1 MSDWQFTT
9 RRLLLV
15 FIALIIAA
23 PILRPAMVSALITRG
38 DVLLYARDSRAKEKY
53 RLALAVDASNIEAA
67 DRYVF
72 VAFLSHR
79 KDELK
84 DAIDVAS
91 RVLAHRPGDTTLR
104 MDRAL
109 CSQLLKR
116 YAAAEADFERVG
128 RETEDIQALA
138 LAAADAKKLG
148 RTSAARRLLLEARH
162 IDPAFAPVRI
172 ALARGRK

>member
-1 MSDWQFTT
+1 MSDWQLAM

-15 FIALIIAA
+15 FIAILIAA
-23 PILRPAMVSALITRG
+23 PILRPAMASALITRG
-38 DVLLYARDSRAKEKY
+38 DALLYARDSRAKEKY
-53 RLALAVDASNIEAA
+53 RLALAFDASNIDAA

-79 KDELK
+79 TNELK
-84 DAIDVAS
+84 EAIDVAS
-91 RVLAHRPGDTTLR
+91 SILAHYPRDTALR

-128 RETEDIQALA
+128 RESGDVQALA

-148 RTSAARRLLLEARH
+148 HTAAARRLLLEAYR
-162 IDPAFAPVRI
+162 IDPAFAPLRI